1 MTGSED
7 TRWKQRFSNYKK
19 AMDKLSEAVDF
30 VKKVMPDQEMG
41 KFPPDYE
48 VVQVEVLREGLI
60 QRFEFTHELAWNV
73 MKDFLEE
80 VGEVKIYGSKDATR
94 EAFKAELVEDGD
106 VWMEMIKSRNLSS
119 HTYNEEIA
127 NEIYSKIL
135 NDYYAAL
142 LAFRKVM
149 EGKESGKQLG
159 FL

>member
-30 VKKVMPDQEMG
+30 VKKVMPDQGMG
-41 KFPPDYE
+41 NFPPGYE

-127 NEIYSKIL
+127 NEIYSKIM

-142 LAFRKVM
+142 LTFRKMM
-149 EGKESGKQLG
+149 EAKESGK
-159 FL
+159 